1 MILFGR
7 LRLKSILLLAS
18 VYLASPTVAEEAA
31 PPESLRDRAQLFG
44 DWYGARTALAQR
56 GIIVDLQATQFY
68 QGVVRGSG
76 GTNDW
81 QYGAKA
87 DLFTTVLGE
96 RLGLWKGLIINMHL
110 EGRVGDDVNGL
121 SGLSPTNSPML
132 MPSSEDE
139 VALTQFM
146 AIQMLRPD
154 FGIAGGKFSAYDFT
168 DMAFHTGRGIDGF
181 MNISLVLPLG
191 LGRNLRP
198 SGYEPSGSN
207 HAETRRISFLFAFSM
222 S

>member
-1 MILFGR
+1 
-7 LRLKSILLLAS
+7 
-18 VYLASPTVAEEAA
+18 
-31 PPESLRDRAQLFG
+31 
-44 DWYGARTALAQR
+44 
-56 GIIVDLQATQFY
+56 
-68 QGVVRGSG
+68 
-76 GTNDW
+76 
-81 QYGAKA
+81 
-87 DLFTTVLGE
+87 
-96 RLGLWKGLIINMHL
+96 LGLWKGLIINMHL

-207 HAETRRISFLFAFSM
+207 YAETRRISFLFAFSM